1 MYSRFINWFSTT
13 AVGRWLVIHLA
24 ARLDPVLYKLT
35 GGKLTTV
42 GPQVIPQLVLT
53 STGRKSGQR
62 RDVQLGF
69 TADGPDYLIVASNLG
84 GKSHPGWSYNLDANP
99 NAQIQVGADTKNVVA
114 SWISDEE
121 KETLWARIS
130 GTIPQMK
137 SYRVRTDRNIKVYRL
152 RVS

>member
-1 MYSRFINWFSTT
+1 MIN
-13 AVGRWLVIHLA
+13 LA

-53 STGRKSGQR
+53 STGRKSGQKR
-62 RDVQLGF
+62 NVQLGF

-99 NAQIQVGADTKNVVA
+99 NAQIQLGADTKNVVA
-114 SWISDEE
+114 SRISDEE

-130 GTIPQMK
+130 ATIPQMK
-137 SYRVRTDRNIKVYRL
+137 SYSVRTDRNIRVYRL
-152 RVS
+152 RVG

>member
-13 AVGRWLVIHLA
+13 PVGRWLVINLA

-53 STGRKSGQR
+53 STGRKSGQKR
-62 RDVQLGF
+62 NVQLGF

-84 GKSHPGWSYNLDANP
+84 GKSHPGWSYNLDAIP
-99 NAQIQVGADTKNVVA
+99 TPRSSSERTPRMSSRRGFPTKKKRHFGRG
-114 SWISDEE
+114 SRRRFR
-121 KETLWARIS
+121 K
-130 GTIPQMK
+130 
-137 SYRVRTDRNIKVYRL
+137 
-152 RVS
+152 